1 MRVQDYLR
9 VIFKINH
16 GFNLPRYLR
25 DMVSL
30 RTSVKDLRGT
40 YRHEILLYIQQH
52 MGFIPLD
59 NLLPKDGRINGM
71 INESVRD
78 LDNLFIFT
86 MFCVNLVE

>member
-9 VIFKINH
+9 LIFKINH

-40 YRHEILLYIQQH
+40 YRHEIPLYIQRH

-59 NLLPKDGRINGM
+59 NLLPKDGM
-71 INESVRD
+71 IQLMSQCAI
-78 LDNLFIFT
+78 LIIYSYFKCPQCFL
-86 MFCVNLVE
+86 